1 MDRRRP
7 VLITALVASFGFLSM
22 ALASSM
28 GAEVQRPLSTVV
40 IGGLVSSTILTLL
53 IIPALTVESLVTGSS
68 HSNHKDAAMSILL
81 SMGLYVFAGLC
92 EIGGGYLVWLW
103 FREGRPLGYGI
114 AGAAIL
120 ILYGIIP
127 TFQTA
132 HFGRVYAAY
141 GGMFIILSLLW
152 GWAMD
157 GMRPDRFDIM
167 GAALC
172 LVGMAMIMY
181 APRG

>member
-1 MDRRRP
+1 VRRTIYRHR
-7 VLITALVASFGFLSM
+7 
-22 ALASSM
+22 
-28 GAEVQRPLSTVV
+28 QPL
-40 IGGLVSSTILTLL
+40 
-53 IIPALTVESLVTGSS
+53 E
-68 HSNHKDAAMSILL
+68 
-81 SMGLYVFAGLC
+81 Y
-92 EIGGGYLVWLW
+92 W
-103 FREGRPLGYGI
+103 I

-120 ILYGIIP
+120 ILYGVIP

-141 GGMFIILSLLW
+141 GGMFIVLSLLW

-167 GAALC
+167 GGALC
-172 LVGMAMIMY
+172 LVGMAVIMY